1 MANRLAE
8 ETSPYL
14 QQHAA
19 NPVDW
24 RPWDEEALN
33 LARREIEMTSC
44 KR

>member
-1 MANRLAE
+1 MTNRLAL

-24 RPWDEEALN
+24 HAWGEEALN
-33 LARREIEMTSC
+33 LAR
-44 KR
+44 